1 LDTNLKEKQ
10 GLRLA
15 DLENS
20 IGYLL
25 RRANRMARDVT
36 IPMLAKNGLSP
47 LELSTLYLVNEN
59 HDCTLRELSKAV
71 FLEPP
76 ATHRLLNGLE
86 KKGLISRRKS
96 KQDARFVHIS
106 ITPSGH
112 EKVAGSADEIK
123 KIEQTFLG
131 KLDVNQREIF
141 VTILKKLVFGA
152 NQF

>member
-1 LDTNLKEKQ
+1 MDTNLKEKQ

-47 LELSTLYLVNEN
+47 LELSTLYLVNKN

-112 EKVAGSADEIK
+112 EKVADSADEIK

>member
-1 LDTNLKEKQ
+1 MDTSLEEKQ
-10 GLRLA
+10 GLKLA

-47 LELSTLYLVNEN
+47 LELTTLYLVNKN
-59 HDCTLRELSKAV
+59 HNCTLRELAKAV

-86 KKGLISRRKS
+86 EKGLISRRKS
-96 KQDARFVHIS
+96 EQDARFINIS
-106 ITPSGH
+106 ITRSGQ
-112 EKVAGSADEIK
+112 KKIADSIDEIH
-123 KIEQTFLG
+123 KIEQAFLG
-131 KLDVNQREIF
+131 KLEVNQREIF
-141 VTILKKLVFGA
+141 ITILKELA
-152 NQF
+152 LE